1 MTSEI
6 YVSGP
11 ALPPHGDAFEYVG
24 VQTGMSR
31 RDYFAAAAL
40 PAVIQ
45 VCNLD
50 NKRSGETDEQMF
62 ARKALACADALIAAS
77 KEADHA

>member
-24 VQTGMSR
+24 VQTDMSR

-40 PAVIQ
+40 TGLLA
-45 VCNLD
+45 
-50 NKRSGETDEQMF
+50 SGNYNEITMEYAATD
-62 ARKALACADALIAAS
+62 ALGYADALIAAS